1 MKAWILTV
9 AILLAGT
16 AHAHGFW
23 VNLSQYAIDLENPS
37 HGSPGLRAF
46 IGFGHYYPSDEPVKL
61 EEVTR
66 YELVKPGGERSALRP
81 LGAGYLVAEVKP
93 EQAGPHVVA
102 ARYYSHFFTMYK
114 ENGETKYATE
124 PKSGIENVRLSHHY
138 DVFGKALLAVG
149 DTAEGDFTQPLG
161 DDFEIVPQRN
171 PRSLAGVPAEQRAL
185 TVTVL
190 HKGQPALG
198 ADIRATYLGYSS
210 KGDFAVET
218 QTNESGEAVIPLKHP
233 GPWVVLAHKAE
244 PATGDMAE
252 KTDEMH
258 YEASLTFSVE

>member
-1 MKAWILTV
+1 MKAWILTS
-9 AILLAGT
+9 AILLAGA

-66 YELVKPGGERSALRP
+66 YELVKPDGGRSTLSP

-93 EQAGPHVVA
+93 EQAGAHVVA

-114 ENGETKYATE
+114 ENGETKYVTE

-149 DTAEGDFTQPLG
+149 ETAEADFTQPLG
-161 DDFEIVPQRN
+161 DDFEIVPKRN
-171 PRSLAGVPAEQRAL
+171 PRSLAGVPAEQRIL

-190 HKGQPALG
+190 HKGQPAAG
-198 ADIRATYLGYSS
+198 ADIRATHLGHSS

-218 QTNESGEAVIPLKHP
+218 QTNESGEAVIPLTHA